1 MTNIFK
7 DIISNEFKELFNNAI
22 DSLLTDTS
30 LTIPCRLKYYSDGN
44 ISFCNNCLYD
54 SISKLS
60 SNMYNN
66 TGPNAFKSGSICPVC
81 FGRGSISSDSQEVLY
96 LSVMFD
102 SKYWLNKSANIINI
116 PNGGVQTLCLLSY
129 LPKIRNVNE
138 IVFDTTIEGYG
149 NYIYERNGDPEPV
162 GFGSNRYIITMWK
175 RK

>member
-44 ISFCNNCLYD
+44 ISFCNNCKYD

-81 FGRGSISSDSQEVLY
+81 FGLGSISSDSQEVFF
-96 LSVMFD
+96 VR
-102 SKYWLNKSANIINI
+102 
-116 PNGGVQTLCLLSY
+116 G
-129 LPKIRNVNE
+129 
-138 IVFDTTIEGYG
+138 
-149 NYIYERNGDPEPV
+149 
-162 GFGSNRYIITMWK
+162 
-175 RK
+175 